1 MAEATPSQRAGC
13 PAHGGRA
20 QIWGDEPRADTP
32 QCRGPPKPPGPDGR
46 SRMPSVMALV
56 LWGGCF
62 GGEKSG
68 GGAGRLLGVWLRPGS
83 LQSCR
88 DLSNKEDEVP
98 LAELGE
104 KGRASDPGSS
114 GELFSRK

>member
-1 MAEATPSQRAGC
+1 MAEATPSQRAER

-46 SRMPSVMALV
+46 SMMPSVMALAP
-56 LWGGCF
+56 WGGCF

-68 GGAGRLLGVWLRPGS
+68 GGAGRLLACGLDLGA
-83 LQSCR
+83 CR
-88 DLSNKEDEVP
+88 AV
-98 LAELGE
+98 GT
-104 KGRASDPGSS
+104 
-114 GELFSRK
+114 